1 MDTLLACQNRVVV
14 VAAALWLLGC
24 QPRGGGDAGASGER
38 QEADAPADAS
48 ASAAPA
54 SMGDSAFL
62 AMMSDHH
69 EGLIVMAE
77 DARERGPESVR
88 GAAAR
93 LAGQQKREQQQ
104 MLQHLSAQYGGQH
117 EPEVMPKNRAMADSL
132 QQLTGEAYARTFYH
146 HIVHHIVAHHQEGIR
161 MMDSAALDLSDSM
174 VQGMTTK
181 MRQQQTR
188 ETEEFKAKMAHHMGG
203 DGHE

>member
-1 MDTLLACQNRVVV
+1 MGTLLAFQNRVVV

-24 QPRGGGDAGASGER
+24 QPSGGDDAGASGER
-38 QEADAPADAS
+38 REAEAPANAS
-48 ASAAPA
+48 ASAAPPA
-54 SMGDSAFL
+54 TADSAFL

-88 GAAAR
+88 GDAAR
-93 LAGQQKREQQQ
+93 LASQQKREQQQ

-146 HIVHHIVAHHQEGIR
+146 HIVAHHQEGLR
-161 MMDSAALDLSDSM
+161 MMDSAAPDLSDSM
-174 VQGMTTK
+174 VRGMTTK

-203 DGHE
+203 DSHE